1 MTEWHPITAKFSTE
15 EKKLLDTLRDVYGLN
30 YNQSLK
36 VGIEL
41 LSRLIAM
48 CEYYATA
55 DGDIIKKVTKAGKR
69 HMKQLDNEVKK
80 ILEDIPIV
88 KQESEYEKL
97 STGADKMISHLDDVF
112 VKNRKRGRKPSKTKR
127 GRPSTKL
134 G

>member
-1 MTEWHPITAKFSTE
+1 MTEWHPITAKFSTD
-15 EKKLLDTLRDVYGLN
+15 EKKLLDILCDVYGLN

-41 LSRLIAM
+41 LTRLIAI
-48 CEYYATA
+48 CEYYVMV
-55 DGDIIKKVTKAGKR
+55 DGDIIKKVNKAGKK

-80 ILEDIPIV
+80 ILEDIPIK

-97 STGADKMISHLDDVF
+97 STGADKVISHFDHVF